1 MLRHHVVDW
10 GISLP
15 LHGGHLTPAIIL
27 HIPVSF
33 FSPEQQQVSDQ
44 SPMHKENT
52 VFMLKVRFYPLFFF
66 FFRKFGAFSCL

>member
-1 MLRHHVVDW
+1 MLKHHFVDW
-10 GISLP
+10 GISP
-15 LHGGHLTPAIIL
+15 SLHGGHSTPAIIL

-52 VFMLKVRFYPLFFF
+52 FFMLKVGFYSFF
-66 FFRKFGAFSCL
+66 